1 MHEPDDSVQ
10 VTSDDPV
17 FEALTMPV
25 APISSAEIT
34 TVNEGVVSLVMSSV
48 PETPVS
54 LAASRFGAPIA
65 VGATV
70 SITIA
75 LAPATLLSPDGTVVD
90 VMALPAVSATVPTVK
105 LETFKSAELWPA
117 ETV

>member
-65 VGATV
+65 IATV

-75 LAPATLLSPDGTVVD
+75 LAPATLLSPNGTVLD

-105 LETFKSAELWPA
+105 PETFKSGELWPA